1 MRILKN
7 ILGITALE
15 NRVETLESLILN
27 QESKKLGFAVLK
39 SWLNDPKKPL
49 PKVNNKDITD

>member
-39 SWLNDPKKPL
+39 SWLNDPNKPI
-49 PKVNNKDITD
+49 PKVNKEDITD